1 MKNSFASPWTLVDVC
16 ITFTYIQPHHQ
27 HRVQMQN
34 AAANKKNNNHES
46 AKASE
51 NNLIFLA
58 WIMNKQREKIVFWAE
73 ILFSVHFFLV
83 WCERVLCW
91 EPREIVNKM
100 QKNEYHSVIGIF
112 GKISCAYCFCF
123 LFGRMFV
130 TRLFSNCYLC
140 VCVASVSVYPAKIN
154 QLPASLRNS
163 ITKIIK
169 HHSTQ
174 NEKKMKPNEEKN
186 GNEKKEIT
194 VNKHWRSVTGF
205 LFLLF
210 FRFFEIKILKY
221 ITVFNWLFIDT
232 KKYNA
237 NNFFSASLCLYWI

>member
-58 WIMNKQREKIVFWAE
+58 WIMNKQREKNRVLSRDFVFGS
-73 ILFSVHFFLV
+73 IFFLV

-174 NEKKMKPNEEKN
+174 NEKKMKPNEEK
-186 GNEKKEIT
+186 KT
-194 VNKHWRSVTGF
+194 V
-205 LFLLF
+205 
-210 FRFFEIKILKY
+210 
-221 ITVFNWLFIDT
+221 T
-232 KKYNA
+232 KKRKSLSTNIGA
-237 NNFFSASLCLYWI
+237 VWRVFCSCSFFGSSK